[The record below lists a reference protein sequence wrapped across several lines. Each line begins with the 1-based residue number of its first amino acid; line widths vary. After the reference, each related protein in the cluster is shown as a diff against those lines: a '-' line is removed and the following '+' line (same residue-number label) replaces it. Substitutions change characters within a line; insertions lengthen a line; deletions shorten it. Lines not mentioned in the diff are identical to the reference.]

1 MDSMPVLDIV
11 PVESIE
17 EEVIVSYEDLADESL
32 PTNDIFVH
40 KPYPTNNTKTKD
52 IPERAVKKKVVRI
65 KLPEEEPEEDEPEE
79 GHWAMGPEEP
89 EEPQEPINIV
99 IEEPPKKKKKPLS
112 EKQRL
117 HLQKARVKALEK
129 KKAIKLKKE
138 QISKKVKAE
147 VEEQIYSQKAAPPP
161 PKQDG
166 FEIFLNHMSQFKNYE
181 TLHLAEQ
188 NAKREKEADI
198 KSKINKIISPAQPK
212 PAPKILTQKPKNIY
226 ASAFEW

>member
-1 MDSMPVLDIV
+1 M
-11 PVESIE
+11 
-17 EEVIVSYEDLADESL
+17 
-32 PTNDIFVH
+32 
-40 KPYPTNNTKTKD
+40 
-52 IPERAVKKKVVRI
+52 VRI
-65 KLPEEEPEEDEPEE
+65 KLPEEAEPED
-79 GHWAMGPEEP
+79 GHWAMGPDEPAEPAEPEEP
-89 EEPQEPINIV
+89 EEAINIV

-138 QISKKVKAE
+138 QISKKVAAE
-147 VEEQIYSQKAAPPP
+147 VEEQIYSQKVAPPA

-181 TLHLAEQ
+181 TMHLAEQ

-198 KSKINKIISPAQPK
+198 KSKINKIISPAQPN
-212 PAPKILTQKPKNIY
+212 PPPKIITQKPKNIY

>member
-1 MDSMPVLDIV
+1 MDDMPVLDIV
-11 PVESIE
+11 PVEAIE
-17 EEVIVSYEDLADESL
+17 EEVIVSYEDLADDSL
-32 PTNDIFVH
+32 PTQDIFVK
-40 KPYPTNNTKTKD
+40 KPHPTNDKKPKD

-65 KLPEEEPEEDEPEE
+65 KLPEEEEEEPED
-79 GHWAMGPEEP
+79 GHWTQPPEEP
-89 EEPQEPINIV
+89 EEAINIV

-138 QISKKVKAE
+138 QISKKVAAE
-147 VEEQIYSQKAAPPP
+147 VEEQIYSQKVAPPA

-181 TLHLAEQ
+181 TMHLAEQ

-198 KSKINKIISPAQPK
+198 KSKINKIISPPQPN
-212 PAPKILTQKPKNIY
+212 PPPKIITQKPKNIY